1 MMEEIAKVVANG
13 NSGWVV
19 VEVEMKSACNH
30 CKSGD
35 SCGTSAVAAAFSSK
49 VQRFSIQT
57 ERVLAEGERLKLGL
71 PESVILKAALLV
83 YMLPL
88 MGFFIGAYSGNLIAT
103 AVDVNQDLLSIIGAL
118 FGGISTWTIG
128 KKFARTLEER
138 ALPII
143 IKSLGTPIDIA
154 Q

>member
-30 CKSGD
+30 CESGD
-35 SCGTSAVAAAFSSK
+35 SCGTSAVAKAFSSK

-57 ERVLAEGERLKLGL
+57 ERVLAKGERLKLGL

-88 MGFFIGAYSGNLIAT
+88 MGFFIGAYSGNVLAA

-118 FGGISTWTIG
+118 IGGVSAWAVG
-128 KKFARTLEER
+128 KKFAKALEER

>member
-1 MMEEIAKVVANG
+1 MMEEVAKVAANS

-30 CKSGD
+30 CESGD
-35 SCGTSAVAAAFSSK
+35 TCGTSTVAKAFSSK

-57 ERVLAEGERLKLGL
+57 ERVFAKGEHLKLGL

-83 YMLPL
+83 YMFPL
-88 MGFFIGAYSGNLIAT
+88 LGLFIGAYSGNLVAGN
-103 AVDVNQDLLSIIGAL
+103 VEVNQDVFSIAGAL
-118 FGGISTWTIG
+118 IGSVGAWALG
-128 KKFARTLEER
+128 KKLAKALEEK
-138 ALPII
+138 AQPII
-143 IKSLGTPIDIA
+143 LKSLGRPIEIA